1 MKFLD
6 EHIEQLN
13 SALLKYGKQSRILIA
28 VEEMTELSKELL
40 KNINRGKQNETEI
53 AEEMTDVYIMLEQL
67 KDIYNISEEKLSQIA
82 CEKFLRWKKKEL
94 GL

>member
-1 MKFLD
+1 MKLLD

-13 SALLKYGKQSRILIA
+13 AALQKDGKQSRILIA

-40 KNINRGKQNETEI
+40 KNVNRGKQNETEI
-53 AEEMTDVYIMLEQL
+53 AEEMTDVYILLEQL